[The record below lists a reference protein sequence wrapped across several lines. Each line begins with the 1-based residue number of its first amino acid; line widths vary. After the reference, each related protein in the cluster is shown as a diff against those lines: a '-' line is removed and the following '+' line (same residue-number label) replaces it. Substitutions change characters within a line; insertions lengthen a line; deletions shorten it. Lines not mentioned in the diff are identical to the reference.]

1 MRDAGLSSRMERRR
15 LDKGIRI
22 IIANLMLISPYQK
35 LCVSLI
41 ASQILLVF
49 LGLSAVQTGH
59 LLPIGCQRAPDS
71 AWREVKSR
79 KTHIIV
85 KINLELSLPILGA
98 RDQNQMALEHV
109 MATGP
114 LNLMIWAGW
123 RKMMIRKSNST
134 IAITS
139 RCGRTPDLL
148 EVSSQDYVG
157 SPTQKVADA
166 PRISRGNFMGLRF
179 MDE

>member
-1 MRDAGLSSRMERRR
+1 M
-15 LDKGIRI
+15 
-22 IIANLMLISPYQK
+22 
-35 LCVSLI
+35 
-41 ASQILLVF
+41 
-49 LGLSAVQTGH
+49 
-59 LLPIGCQRAPDS
+59 
-71 AWREVKSR
+71 KSR

-85 KINLELSLPILGA
+85 KIYLELTILGA
-98 RDQNQMALEHV
+98 RDQNQMALALV

-114 LNLMIWAGW
+114 LNM
-123 RKMMIRKSNST
+123 RKMKEDDDHKTSNST

>member
-1 MRDAGLSSRMERRR
+1 
-15 LDKGIRI
+15 
-22 IIANLMLISPYQK
+22 
-35 LCVSLI
+35 
-41 ASQILLVF
+41 
-49 LGLSAVQTGH
+49 
-59 LLPIGCQRAPDS
+59 
-71 AWREVKSR
+71 
-79 KTHIIV
+79 
-85 KINLELSLPILGA
+85 
-98 RDQNQMALEHV
+98 MALELV

-114 LNLMIWAGW
+114 LNKKMK
-123 RKMMIRKSNST
+123 KMMIRKSNST